1 MSFQNL
7 NIIDPL
13 SRAIAKEGYIIPT
26 PIQMQTIPHLLQ
38 GKDLMGIAQTGTGKT
53 AAFVLPILQKMA
65 EELRDPIPGAPRVL
79 VLAPTRE
86 LVAQIDES
94 FATYGQYLHFKH
106 TAIFGGV
113 SQVPQVRLLS
123 KGIDILVA
131 TPGRLLD
138 LMNQGYIKLRS
149 VEYFVLDEMD
159 RMLDMGFV
167 KDMRKILSALPRKH
181 QSLFFSA
188 TSSPQAGEFA
198 KTFLT
203 NPVHIEVAP
212 QASTANQTIQHVFF
226 VDQDN
231 KYMLLQELLKQQHLR
246 RVLVFTRTKHRADK
260 VAFMLSRNKIKADSI
275 HGNKS
280 QAQRTRAM
288 DNFKSGRIQAL
299 IATDIAAR
307 GIDIDDISHVI
318 NYDLPS
324 EPENYIHRI
333 GRTGR
338 AGAEG
343 IAYSFCS
350 ADERGLLC
358 DIERLTKREIETM
371 EHKYHSE
378 QARSAPRSAARSIFK
393 RSKFQLKSLG
403 QKDVGKPSPRKPFY
417 ASHR

>member
-13 SRAIAKEGYIIPT
+13 SRAVAKEGYITPT
-26 PIQMQTIPHLLQ
+26 PIQVQAIPHLLQ

-65 EELRDPIPGAPRVL
+65 EEFKAPIPGAPRVL

-86 LVAQIDES
+86 LVAQIDAS
-94 FATYGQYLHFKH
+94 FATYGQYLRFKH
-106 TAIFGGV
+106 IAIFGGV

-123 KGIDILVA
+123 RGIDILIA

-138 LMNQGYIKLRS
+138 LMNQGYIKLKG
-149 VEYFVLDEMD
+149 VEYFVLDEVD

-188 TSSPQAGEFA
+188 TSSPQTDELA
-198 KTFLT
+198 KTFLA

-212 QASTANQTIQHVFF
+212 QASMANLTTQHVFF
-226 VDQDN
+226 VDPDN
-231 KYMLLQELLKQQHLR
+231 KYMLLQELLKKQHLR
-246 RVLVFTRTKHRADK
+246 RVLVFTRTKRRADK
-260 VAFMLSRNKIKADSI
+260 VAFMLSRNKIKADAI

-280 QAQRTRAM
+280 QTQRTRAM

-324 EPENYIHRI
+324 EPESYVHRI

-378 QARSAPRSAARSIFK
+378 QARNAPRSAAGSALK

-403 QKDVGKPSPRKPFY
+403 QKSIGKPSPRKPY
-417 ASHR
+417 HASYR